1 MRGWRPALRIAWRD
15 VLRARGR
22 SALVLVMICLPV
34 LAVSA
39 AAVVWKTSDVSGSE
53 SATRLMG
60 AADARLWSEGRGP
73 IIQAPD
79 PGEYDWAEVGDDFRR
94 GRPASEDE
102 IREVLGANARLL
114 PLLRTHAQ
122 ARVGERAIFF
132 DVTEVDLHDPMAE
145 GLFELQEGT
154 LPAGP
159 HEVVVNTAMIGKGF
173 ALGDE
178 IKVADRTATIVGV
191 GRDATSRQNATV
203 LGPIGAVGA
212 SDTTHRSDWLVESG
226 PVSWAQVRELNAIG
240 VVVASRAV
248 LADPPDVESIAEQLG
263 YDTGRDEILAIL
275 ALVVTMTLLEVV
287 LLAGPAFA
295 VGARRQARVLALMA
309 ASGGTPTQTRRVVLA
324 GGLVLGLLASVVGVL
339 LGILV
344 GWAVLPAVQLFDW
357 KWFGPFEVPWGWL
370 LLVAAFGLLSAF
382 LAAVVPAVIASRQ
395 DVVAVLAGRRGD
407 RAPRAS
413 TPILGLVML
422 GLGTAG
428 SAYGA
433 VSSDDG
439 NGATWMSLSAI
450 VSVLGMV
457 LVVPVVVTLL
467 GRAARRLPLPAR
479 YAARDAVRHR
489 TRTVPAVAAV
499 AATVAGVVALG
510 IANASDEK
518 GNEATYYPQ
527 MAMGEGRVSWWPT
540 VLPGEEAPDTD
551 PVWARL
557 EQVVRETAPDVGV
570 APVQGLPESLP
581 TGGWVGWTMRVPGAT
596 GDERHLSLAYSGGYG
611 ASMIVAEDSRAVGL
625 DDAAR
630 EQADAALAA
639 GRMVVFNDAPVAA
652 DEVVVLADRWGD
664 EMAEEAT
671 VSVRR
676 TVPASYVVVDG
687 TAPSQAIVP
696 PEMASGLAQDVG
708 GETSTNALVLTGGV
722 DRETETAIEEAVGGA
737 QSETSVYVERGY
749 QRPPEA
755 TIVLLVLGVLGGVL
769 MLGGTLTATFL
780 ALADARPDLAT
791 LSAVGAAP
799 RARRAV
805 AASYALV
812 IGLAGAVLGAVVGF
826 VPGIAVSR
834 PLTSFSM
841 GPDGDVGPYLAIPWL
856 LIATVVV
863 VLPLLTAAVVGL
875 TARSRLPLV
884 ARRD

>member
-1 MRGWRPALRIAWRD
+1 
-15 VLRARGR
+15 
-22 SALVLVMICLPV
+22 
-34 LAVSA
+34 
-39 AAVVWKTSDVSGSE
+39 
-53 SATRLMG
+53 
-60 AADARLWSEGRGP
+60 
-73 IIQAPD
+73 
-79 PGEYDWAEVGDDFRR
+79 
-94 GRPASEDE
+94 
-102 IREVLGANARLL
+102 
-114 PLLRTHAQ
+114 
-122 ARVGERAIFF
+122 
-132 DVTEVDLHDPMAE
+132 DPMAE
-145 GLFELQEGT
+145 GLFELQAGT

-178 IKVADRTATIVGV
+178 IRVDDATATIVGV
-191 GRDATSRQNATV
+191 GRDATSRQNPTV

-212 SDTTHRSDWLVESG
+212 SDTTHRWDWLVESG

-240 VVVASRAV
+240 VVVASRTV
-248 LADPPDVESIAEQLG
+248 LADPPDVESVAEQLG
-263 YDTGRDEILAIL
+263 YDTGRDELLAVL

-295 VGARRQARVLALMA
+295 VGARRQTRVLALMA

-344 GWAVLPAVQLFDW
+344 GWAALPVVQLFDW

-370 LLVAAFGLLSAF
+370 LLVAGFGMLSAF
-382 LAAVVPAVIASRQ
+382 LAAVVPAVLASRQ

-407 RAPRAS
+407 RAPRAT

-457 LVVPVVVTLL
+457 LVVPFVVTLL

-510 IANASDEK
+510 IANASDEL
-518 GNEATYYPQ
+518 GNKANYQPQ

-540 VLPGEEAPDTD
+540 VLPGEEAPDTG

-570 APVQGLPESLP
+570 TPVQGLPESLP
-581 TGGWVGWTMRVPGAT
+581 DGGWIGWSVRVPDAGPE
-596 GDERHLSLAYSGGYG
+596 DRHLSLAYSGGYG
-611 ASMIVAEDSRAVGL
+611 ASVIVAEDSRAVGL
-625 DDAAR
+625 VDAAR
-630 EQADAALAA
+630 EQADAALAE

-652 DEVVVLADRWGD
+652 DEVVVLAETWDE
-664 EMAEEAT
+664 EMAEEASLT
-671 VSVRR
+671 VRR
-676 TVPASYVVVDG
+676 TVPATYVVVDT
-687 TAPSQAIVP
+687 TAPSLAIVS
-696 PEMASGLAQDVG
+696 PEMAERLAEDVG
-708 GETSTNALVLTGGV
+708 VEPRTNALVLTGGV
-722 DRETETAIEEAVGGA
+722 DRETETAIKEAVGGA

-749 QRPPEA
+749 QRPVEA

-769 MLGGTLTATFL
+769 MIGGTLTATFL

-812 IGLAGAVLGAVVGF
+812 IGVAGAVLGAVVGF

-834 PLTSFSM
+834 PLTSWST
-841 GPDGDVGPYLAIPWL
+841 GAEGTVGPYLDIPWL
-856 LIATVVV
+856 LIAALVVA
-863 VLPLLTAAVVGL
+863 LPLLTAAVVGL
-875 TARSRLPLV
+875 TARSRLPMV
-884 ARRD
+884 ARLD

>member
-15 VLRARGR
+15 VLRAKGR

-39 AAVVWKTSDVSGSE
+39 AAVVWKTSEVSGAE

-73 IIQAPD
+73 LVQAPD
-79 PGEYDWAEVGDDFRR
+79 PGDYDWAEVGDVDRD
-94 GRPASEDE
+94 RPVSDGEV
-102 IREVLGANARLL
+102 REVLGDGARLL
-114 PLLRTHAQ
+114 PLRRTQAQ
-122 ARVGERAIFF
+122 ARLGERAIYFE
-132 DVTEVDLHDPMAE
+132 VTEVDLHDPLAE
-145 GLFELQEGT
+145 GLFELREGT

-159 HEVVVNTAMIGKGF
+159 HEVVVNEAMTAKGF

-178 IKVADRTATIVGV
+178 IRVVDTTATIVGV
-191 GRDATSRQNATV
+191 GRDATNRENATV
-203 LGPIGAVGA
+203 LGPIGAVGV
-212 SDTTHRSDWLVESG
+212 SDTNRSDWLVESG

-263 YDTGRDEILAIL
+263 YDTGRDEMLAVV
-275 ALVVTMTLLEVV
+275 ALIVTMTLLEVV

-309 ASGGTPTQTRRVVLA
+309 ASGGTPSQTRRVVLA
-324 GGLVLGLLASVVGVL
+324 GGLVLGLLAAVAGVL

-344 GWAVLPAVQLFDW
+344 GWAALPVVQLFDW

-370 LLVAAFGLLSAF
+370 LVVGAFGLLSAF

-407 RAPRAS
+407 RAPRAT
-413 TPILGLVML
+413 TPILGLLML
-422 GLGTAG
+422 GLGIAG

-433 VSSDDG
+433 VNTDDG
-439 NGATWMSLSAI
+439 EGAMWISFSAI

-457 LVVPVVVTLL
+457 LVVPFVVTLL
-467 GRAARRLPLPAR
+467 GRAAHRLPLASR

-510 IANASDEK
+510 IANASDEE
-518 GNEATYYPQ
+518 GNAATYQPQ
-527 MAMGEGRVSWWPT
+527 MAMGDGRVSWWPT
-540 VLPGEEAPDTD
+540 VLPGEETPDTD

-570 APVQGLPESLP
+570 TPVQGLPESIP
-581 TGGWVGWTMRVPGAT
+581 GGGWVGWTMRVPDTAAGE
-596 GDERHLSLAYSGGYG
+596 DELYLSWGGGYG
-611 ASMIVAEDSRAVGL
+611 ASMIVAEDARTAGL
-625 DDAAR
+625 DDTAR
-630 EQADAALAA
+630 AQADAALAE
-639 GRMVVFNDAPVAA
+639 GRMVVFNDAPVAT
-652 DEVVVLADRWGD
+652 DEVVVLADRWDD

-671 VSVRR
+671 LTARR
-676 TVPASYVVVDG
+676 TVPAAYVVVDG
-687 TAPSQAIVP
+687 PAPSQAIVP
-696 PEMASGLAQDVG
+696 PELADGLAEAVG
-708 GETSTNALVLTGGV
+708 GSPRTYALVLTGGV
-722 DRETETAIEEAVGGA
+722 DRETETAIKEAVGGA

-749 QRPPEA
+749 QRPVEA

-769 MLGGTLTATFL
+769 MVGGTLTATFL

-812 IGLAGAVLGAVVGF
+812 IGVAGAVLGAVVGF

-834 PLTSFSM
+834 PLTSWSS
-841 GPDGDVGPYLAIPWL
+841 GPDGSVGPYLDIPWL
-856 LIATVVV
+856 LIAALVVA
-863 VLPLLTAAVVGL
+863 LPLLTAAVVGL
-875 TARSRLPLV
+875 TARSRLPMV
-884 ARRD
+884 ARLD